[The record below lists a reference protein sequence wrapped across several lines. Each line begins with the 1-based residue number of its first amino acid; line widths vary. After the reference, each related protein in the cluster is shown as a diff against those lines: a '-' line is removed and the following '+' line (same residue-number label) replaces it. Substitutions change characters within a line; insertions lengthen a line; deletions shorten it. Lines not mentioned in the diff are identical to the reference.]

1 MARAAHHFSSV
12 LDTTTRAGGCAG
24 NKRVTL
30 LPSASHSGGRSLDAH
45 VGKRVFVPALLKPN
59 GNCQSPAVSLS
70 GSHEIGHRP
79 KGQSLDLTVRSDPE
93 LFLQAPVQP
102 EAKILGPCRE
112 GSRAVPKYRE
122 HGRELRLR

>member
-1 MARAAHHFSSV
+1 
-12 LDTTTRAGGCAG
+12 
-24 NKRVTL
+24 VTL

-59 GNCQSPAVSLS
+59 GDCQSPAVSRDLMKLVT
-70 GSHEIGHRP
+70 GP

-93 LFLQAPVQP
+93 LFLQAPFQP
-102 EAKILGPCRE
+102 EPKILGPGRE